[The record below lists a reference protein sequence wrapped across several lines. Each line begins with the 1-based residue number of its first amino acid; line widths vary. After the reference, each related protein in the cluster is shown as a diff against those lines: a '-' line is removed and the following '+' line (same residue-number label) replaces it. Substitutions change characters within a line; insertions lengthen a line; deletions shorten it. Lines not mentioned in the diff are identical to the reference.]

1 MPYIIDGNN
10 LVGCAPDISLEDPE
24 ARTKLIHIVSKFQE
38 SRQNSVIIVFDGYPD
53 GGVRRYDAASK
64 FSVVYPK
71 DGNTA
76 DDEIREILSGFN
88 YYKDVILVSSDRELK
103 SYARKKGARTL
114 NSIEFYFELKRMS
127 HIYGKKEENQK
138 RIDAKLSDME
148 IDHWLKI
155 FDDN

>member
-10 LVGCAPDISLEDPE
+10 LVGCAPDISLDDPE
-24 ARTKLIHIVSKFQE
+24 ARARIIQIIGKFQE
-38 SRQNSVIIVFDGYPD
+38 SRQNSVIIVFDGHPD

-64 FSVVYPK
+64 FSVVYPR
-71 DGNTA
+71 DGHTA

-103 SYARKKGARTL
+103 TYARKKGARTV
-114 NSIEFYFELKRMS
+114 NSIEFYFELKRTS

-138 RIDAKLSDME
+138 RIDATLSDME
-148 IDHWLKI
+148 IDQWLKI
-155 FDDN
+155 FDDA